1 MRRLVLVPA
10 LALALVAPHVH
21 AAAPA
26 PQVTDPSGD
35 ANGGANATT
44 ATADKATP
52 AGSQDYA
59 DVVSVL
65 WQPTKVSKK
74 VKGKTVTT
82 LTGFTVTATLSGPPT
97 PPEPTSLVFRML
109 GSTPACGFFGV
120 VYYTTKS
127 SDPGIP
133 QSALRDNCVNAT
145 TRLTELAPP
154 VIAGSTITWTVP
166 IAKIPADTKVKA
178 GSKLVD
184 LWFEV
189 RELEDF
195 RVACTPD
202 LSSAPA
208 PVSSYGNACGQ
219 ANGILDNSVKDGD
232 SFTLA

>member
-1 MRRLVLVPA
+1 MRRLVLAPA
-10 LALALVAPHVH
+10 LALALLAPHVE

-26 PQVTDPSGD
+26 PQVVDPSGD
-35 ANGGANATT
+35 ANGGANAVAETDNV
-44 ATADKATP
+44 ALP
-52 AGSQDYA
+52 AGNQDYA

-82 LTGFTVTATLSGPPT
+82 LTGFTVTATLAGPPT
-97 PPEPTSLVFRML
+97 APAPTSLVFRML
-109 GSTPACGFFGV
+109 GSTPTCGFFGV

-133 QSALRDNCVNAT
+133 QSALRDNCVDAT
-145 TRLTELAPP
+145 TRLTELAMP
-154 VIAGSTITWTVP
+154 VIAGNTITWTVP
-166 IAKIPADTKVKA
+166 MAKIPADTKVKQ
-178 GSKLVD
+178 GTKLLD

-189 RELEDF
+189 RELQDF

-202 LSSAPA
+202 LSTAPA

-219 ANGILDNSVKDGD
+219 ANGVVDHSLKDGD